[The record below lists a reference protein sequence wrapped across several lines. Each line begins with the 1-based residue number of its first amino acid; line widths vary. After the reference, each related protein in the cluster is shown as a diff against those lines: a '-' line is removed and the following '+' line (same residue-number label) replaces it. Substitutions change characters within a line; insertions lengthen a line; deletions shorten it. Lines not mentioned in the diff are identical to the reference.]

1 MCDILLEVYI
11 IYSYEIQC
19 ISIRGDAIVSFL
31 SFCFVGGEGGT
42 DFVMLL
48 FLTIPVINHRIEI
61 KFK

>member
-11 IYSYEIQC
+11 NYSYEILC
-19 ISIRGDAIVSFL
+19 ISIRGDAIV
-31 SFCFVGGEGGT
+31 GEGGT

-48 FLTIPVINHRIEI
+48 FLTIPVINHRMEI